1 MRFRAAHALAV
12 VSGLLSIGPSF
23 AGEGAVFSIA
33 DGLFDASKPATYG
46 LATVKDA
53 KTFTIFRPEA
63 ADRTFSNGVVL
74 LPFKDQLYA
83 MWQTSAKD
91 EDAPDTVVVY
101 AVSKDGE
108 TWSAPKPLT
117 QIWDKGYKSSGGW
130 WSDGKTLV
138 AYLNVW
144 PADKQPRGGAVEY
157 LTSSDGVTWSEPKP
171 VMKSDGTPLNGIF
184 EQDPHLLPG
193 GRVLSAAHEQPGLIA
208 KPYYTDDPLG
218 ISGWRAGAIENLPHA
233 PDITREL
240 EPSAYVRRD
249 GGVVMVFRDQG
260 KSFRKLAS
268 ISRDRGM
275 TWSQAAET
283 NMPDSRSKQS
293 AGNLPDGTAYLVSNP
308 TGSRDRVP
316 LTLALSRDGVRF
328 ETAFLLRGGEA
339 DLQPRRF
346 EGKYKN
352 IGYNYP
358 KSVVWKDAL
367 YVAYTTN
374 KEDVQYTRVP
384 LAAIQQNY

>member
-1 MRFRAAHALAV
+1 MRYWTKCALA
-12 VSGLLSIGPSF
+12 LLGALAMSSTAF
-23 AGEGAVFSIA
+23 AGQDAPFSVA
-33 DGLFDASKPATYG
+33 PGLFDTTKPATYG
-46 LATVKDA
+46 LQPPKDI
-53 KTFTIFRPEA
+53 KTFTIFSPAE
-63 ADRTFSNGVVL
+63 TGKKFNNGVVL
-74 LPFKDQLYA
+74 IPFKDQLYA
-83 MWQTSAKD
+83 MWQTSDKD
-91 EDAPDTVVVY
+91 EDAPDTTVVY

-108 TWSAPKPLT
+108 TWGTPQPLT
-117 QIWDKGYKSSGGW
+117 QVWDKGYRSSGGW
-130 WSDGKTLV
+130 WTDGQTLV

-144 PADKQPRGGAVEY
+144 PADKKPRGGYVEY
-157 LTSSDGVTWSEPKP
+157 ITSTDGVSWSEPQP

-240 EPSAYVRRD
+240 EPSSYVRRD
-249 GGVVMVFRDQG
+249 GAVVMVFRDQG

-268 ISRDRGM
+268 LSYDRGM
-275 TWSQAAET
+275 TWSQATET

-293 AGNLPDGTAYLVSNP
+293 AGNLPDGTAFQVNNP
-308 TGSRDRVP
+308 TSSRDRMP
-316 LTLALSRDGVRF
+316 LAMILSRDGVAF
-328 ETAFLLRGGEA
+328 ETAYLIRAGET

-352 IGYNYP
+352 LGYSYP
-358 KSVVWKDAL
+358 KSVVWKGAL
-367 YVAYTTN
+367 YIAYTTN
-374 KEDVQYTRVP
+374 KEDVQYSRIP
-384 LAAIQQNY
+384 LSSIQQNY